1 MAILPRS
8 RTTKTPAQLAAEKA
22 GRFVSDPSQLPTAA
36 PKPKQPQFQ
45 VDFRR
50 LPGGGTQARRQTT
63 EQAALPPVPTT
74 TRGFAVGSQ
83 MGNTRPTNTVNPL
96 GSRVFNTAD
105 IPAATDLTGSQF
117 PFQLRRGIS
126 SDASRQ
132 SAFRLGFGGGE
143 GRPSFARKSV
153 DTFFDPRF
161 MFNKDFANWRLQ
173 QILRRQH
180 GA

>member
-1 MAILPRS
+1 MA
-8 RTTKTPAQLAAEKA
+8 
-22 GRFVSDPSQLPTAA
+22 DPSLLPSAA
-36 PKPKQPQFQ
+36 PKPKKPQFQ
-45 VDFRR
+45 IDFRR
-50 LPGGGTQARRQTT
+50 LPSGGVEARRQTQ
-63 EQAALPPVPTT
+63 EQANRPLPPAVTT
-74 TRGFAVGSQ
+74 GFAVGSQ
-83 MGNTRPTNTVNPL
+83 MGNTRPRNTVNPL

-143 GRPSFARKSV
+143 GRPSFARKSA

-173 QILRRQH
+173 QILRRQN